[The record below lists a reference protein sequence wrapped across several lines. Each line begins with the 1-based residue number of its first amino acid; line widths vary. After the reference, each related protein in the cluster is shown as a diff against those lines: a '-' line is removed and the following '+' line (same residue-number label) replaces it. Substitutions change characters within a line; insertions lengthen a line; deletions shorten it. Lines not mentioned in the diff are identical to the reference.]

1 MDTVFDKKILHNP
14 FKQAIKNKKLQL
26 GIWMDSVSPVMAEV
40 AATAGYDWMLIDGEH
55 GPYTMTDMLYSL
67 QAVEPYHSH
76 AIVRP
81 AEGTRASI
89 KQILDLGAQTL
100 LIPMVES
107 AEQAEEL
114 YKSMCYAPKGCRGV
128 GACIARSGRWNK
140 LPDYMEWC
148 EEELCLL
155 VQVETRKGV
164 EHLDEI
170 ASVEGVDGIFFG
182 AVDLST
188 DMGYLGNTG
197 APEVMETLEKC
208 VKRVVELGKAAG
220 TLAVDPEAAKK
231 FISWG
236 ATFVAV
242 GSDILLYTE
251 ALDKRLA
258 LFK

>member
-1 MDTVFDKKILHNP
+1 MSTVFDRSMLKNP
-14 FKQAIKNKKLQL
+14 FKQALKNKELQL
-26 GIWMDSVSPVMAEV
+26 GIWVDSVSPVMAEIT
-40 AATAGYDWMLIDGEH
+40 ATAGYDWMLLDGEH
-55 GPYTMTDMLYSL
+55 GPYTMTDLLYSL
-67 QAVEPYHSH
+67 EAIAPYRSH

-81 AEGTRASI
+81 PEGTKAGI

-114 YKSMCYAPKGCRGV
+114 YKSMCYAPKGYRGV
-128 GACIARSGRWNK
+128 GACIARSGRWNRI
-140 LPDYMEWC
+140 PDYMEFC

-155 VQVETRKGV
+155 VQIETRKGV
-164 EHLDEI
+164 EHLEEI
-170 ASVEGVDGIFFG
+170 ASVDGVDGIFFG

-208 VKRVVELGKAAG
+208 VKRVVEMGKAAG
-220 TLAVDPEAAKK
+220 TLSVDPVAAKK

-242 GSDILLYTE
+242 GSDVLLYNE
-251 ALDKRLA
+251 ALDNRLA